1 MSSKMGR
8 PKADT
13 PKNNDVKVRL
23 DDSTHVKLLSYCK
36 ENGLTKAEAIRKGI
50 GLLLSESK

>member
-13 PKNNDVKVRL
+13 PKINDVKVRL
-23 DDSTHVKLLSYCK
+23 DDSTHAKLLSYCK

-50 GLLLSESK
+50 ELLLSESK

>member
-1 MSSKMGR
+1 MGR

-23 DDSTHVKLLSYCK
+23 DDSTHAKLLSYCK

-50 GLLLSESK
+50 ELLLSESK